1 MVLKVVTGGNFNGPI
16 YYQGTWDANAN
27 NPFLQSGVGF
37 TGEYYIVSV
46 AGNTTLDGI
55 SNWQVGDWAIFN
67 SATNKW
73 EKIDGGSY
81 GTTLNIVNDSTS
93 NTTYNLA
100 LTNSTGGLVDT
111 EYVDNN
117 VLTFNPSTKTLTSP
131 LVYIKADLATSAIP
145 LTISA
150 ESASGVDLQP
160 SISVTNTDWLWIVAN
175 DNLSPDNVGG
185 ANVFTYSLFADS
197 DNIGFYMSGAN
208 VANSLG
214 NPIFQVNQSGAVQF
228 GNVAGSTSGFGS
240 SGQVLISQGNAN
252 IPTWTNPANGTVVSI
267 SSGTGITATPNPITS
282 TGTIAISN
290 TTVTAGIYGNATTVG
305 QFTVNAQG
313 QLTQAANVTISVPS
327 SQVTGLGTMA
337 TQNSNNVTITGGS
350 INVQTT
356 NHTATTTGNATYAT
370 SSLLLVPAG
379 FFEIDLN
386 GTVVKVPYYAV

>member
-1 MVLKVVTGGNFNGPI
+1 MVLKVVSGGNFNGPI

-81 GTTLNIVNDSTS
+81 GTTLNIVNDSSS
-93 NTTYNLA
+93 NTAYNIV
-100 LTNSTGGLVDT
+100 LTNSTGGLVDS
-111 EYVDNN
+111 EYIDNGH
-117 VLTFNPSTKTLTSP
+117 LTFNPSTKTLSIIDTTNESTP
-131 LVYIKADLATSAIP
+131 FYSAVNSYYGSSFIVGGCDANDEWIHGSILGDSAIR
-145 LTISA
+145 
-150 ESASGVDLQP
+150 
-160 SISVTNTDWLWIVAN
+160 
-175 DNLSPDNVGG
+175 
-185 ANVFTYSLFADS
+185 
-197 DNIGFYMSGAN
+197 
-208 VANSLG
+208 ANSG
-214 NPIFQVNQSGAVQF
+214 NLAL
-228 GNVAGSTSGFGS
+228 GSTSGRTIIGTKLNTSVIININGALSFGSSTPNYGS
-240 SGQVLISQGNAN
+240 SGQVLVSQGTSS
-252 IPTWTNPANGTVVSI
+252 PVWSTPANGTVVSI

-282 TGTIAISN
+282 TGTIAIAN
-290 TTVTAGIYGNATTVG
+290 TTVTAGTYGNASAVS
-305 QFTVNAQG
+305 QVVINAQG
-313 QLTQAANVTISVPS
+313 QVTSASNVTISVPS
-327 SQVTGLGTMA
+327 GQVTGLGTMA

>member
-1 MVLKVVTGGNFNGPI
+1 MVLKVVSGGNFNGPI

-46 AGNTTLDGI
+46 AGNTNLDGI

-81 GTTLNIVNDSTS
+81 GTTLNIVNDSSS
-93 NTTYNLA
+93 NTSYNVV
-100 LTNSTGGLVDT
+100 LTNSSGGLVDT
-111 EYVDNN
+111 EYVNAGNLTYYPGNSSLFITSN
-117 VLTFNPSTKTLTSP
+117 VGNYGGNAIRLTNQSP
-131 LVYIKADLATSAIP
+131 GNSAISSIAYFNDKSTP
-145 LTISA
+145 IFNHGVIGITGSNLTNS
-150 ESASGVDLQP
+150 
-160 SISVTNTDWLWIVAN
+160 N
-175 DNLSPDNVGG
+175 
-185 ANVFTYSLFADS
+185 YLFAPNQFIMYSHDIDLVLGTYAANKVRIVMNQQNVDAITVTS
-197 DNIGFYMSGAN
+197 NNSIGFSG
-208 VANSLG
+208 SYG
-214 NPIFQVNQSGAVQF
+214 
-228 GNVAGSTSGFGS
+228 T
-240 SGQVLISQGNAN
+240 SGQVLTSQGSTSAP
-252 IPTWTNPANGTVVSI
+252 IWSTPANGTVVSI
-267 SSGTGITATPNPITS
+267 SSGTGITATPNPITN
-282 TGTIAISN
+282 TGTIAIAN
-290 TTVTAGIYGNATTVG
+290 TTVTAGTYGNASAVS
-305 QFTVNAQG
+305 QVVINAQG
-313 QLTQAANVTISVPS
+313 QVTSASNVTISVPS
-327 SQVTGLGTMA
+327 GQVTGLGTMA

>member
-1 MVLKVVTGGNFNGPI
+1 MVLKVVSGGNFNGPI

-46 AGNTTLDGI
+46 AGNTNLDGI
-55 SNWQVGDWAIFN
+55 TNWQVGDWAIFN

-100 LTNSTGGLVDT
+100 LTNSSGGLVDT
-111 EYVDNN
+111 EYVDNGK
-117 VLTFNPSTKTLTSP
+117 LTFNPSTGLF
-131 LVYIKADLATSAIP
+131 SAP
-145 LTISA
+145 T
-150 ESASGVDLQP
+150 DLQLNGSTSFNIRDKNNISMVGAKP
-160 SISVTNTDWLWIVAN
+160 SDIGSNNGQVSIGSQSAN
-175 DNLSPDNVGG
+175 IGVNQTV
-185 ANVFTYSLFADS
+185 
-197 DNIGFYMSGAN
+197 IGFYTNGNLTGLVNANGAW
-208 VANSLG
+208 A
-214 NPIFQVNQSGAVQF
+214 F
-228 GNVAGSTSGFGS
+228 GNSGTSYGT
-240 SGQVLISQGNAN
+240 SGQVLTSQGNAS
-252 IPTWTNPANGTVVSI
+252 PTWSNPANGTVVSI
-267 SSGTGITATPNPITS
+267 TSGTGITATPNPITAS
-282 TGTIAISN
+282 GTIAIAN
-290 TTVTAGIYGNATTVG
+290 TTVTAGTYGNASAVS
-305 QFTVNAQG
+305 QVVINAQG
-313 QLTQAANVTISVPS
+313 QVTSASNVTISVPS

-386 GTVVKVPYYAV
+386 GTVVKVPYSAV